1 MSACNQNRSACVLT
15 LLGETGQA
23 KMSREETTIIEL
35 PERQRQELAKREPI
49 AIDLQTKETYVLVR
63 PEDYERLKELL
74 YDDSPWTD
82 EEMALLAEEAGELLD
97 HFGRDE

>member
-1 MSACNQNRSACVLT
+1 M
-15 LLGETGQA
+15 
-23 KMSREETTIIEL
+23 IEL
-35 PERQRQELAKREPI
+35 TEQHRQELAKPEPI
-49 AIDLQTKETYVLVR
+49 AIDLQTNETYVLVR
-63 PEDYERLKELL
+63 QADYERFKELL